1 MLSPTDDFPIHQTCE
16 PIRHPVTSDLNYY
29 DRYWFG
35 GFARSG
41 DCMFEIAHGIYPN
54 RQVAD
59 AALSIVRRDG
69 VQHSVLASR
78 RAPVDRTDTKVG
90 PLRVEVSVP
99 MKTIRVVVAP
109 NETGIEADLTF
120 RARTAACEEPPMD
133 QHRDGRLI
141 MRTSRFTQF
150 GTWEGHITTSG
161 ERTTLRAG
169 EVMGVRDRSW
179 GVRPIGAHIDA
190 GPPPGLPEVYWIWSP
205 VHFDDCCVHFGAF
218 EDRHGDC
225 WYTNAAIVPAH
236 PTASD
241 FPLLEEPGIQ
251 RMPRVTNRIEWVK
264 GTRRA
269 SRVELGLVS
278 PRGETRTIELE
289 PMLPFQMQGI
299 GYGHPEFGH
308 GMWKGEEAVLAQRW
322 NVFETNPLEPRG
334 LHVQQ
339 VCRARMPGLGGEP
352 DRVGVGLCEQVVFGP
367 HARSGFQAFLD
378 GAR

>member
-1 MLSPTDDFPIHQTCE
+1 LLSPTDDFPIHQTCE
-16 PIRHPVTSDLNYY
+16 PIRHPVTSDYNYY

-69 VQHSVLASR
+69 IQHSLLASR
-78 RAPVDRTDTKVG
+78 RAPVDRSDTRVG
-90 PLRVEVSVP
+90 PLTVEVVQP
-99 MKTIRVVVAP
+99 MKTIRVRVAP

-150 GTWEGHITTSG
+150 GTWEGHITTAG
-161 ERTTLRAG
+161 ERSELRAA

-179 GVRPIGAHIDA
+179 GVRPIGAPVAA
-190 GPPPGLPEVYWIWSP
+190 GPPPSLPEVFWIWSP

-225 WYTNAAIVPAH
+225 WYTNAAIVPAYA
-236 PTASD
+236 TDSQ
-241 FPLLEEPGIQ
+241 FELLEEPGTR
-251 RMPRVTNRIEWVK
+251 RMTRVTNRIDWVK

-269 SRVELGLVS
+269 ARVELGLVP
-278 PRGETRTIELE
+278 PRGDTVKIELE
-289 PMLPFQMQGI
+289 PMLAFQMQGI
-299 GYGHPEFGH
+299 GYGHPDFGH
-308 GMWKGEEAVLAQRW
+308 GMWKGEEAIKSERW
-322 NVFETNPLEPRG
+322 NVFEQNPLEPRG

-339 VCRARMPGLGGEP
+339 VCRARMGSQ
-352 DRVGVGLCEQVVFGP
+352 VGVGLCEQVVFGP
-367 HARSGFQAFLD
+367 HAPSGFTEFLD